1 MYGFWRLGLSP
12 FPSAGA
18 AIVSN
23 GLETATSS
31 QVKPTAIPP
40 KTGVTHTTRS
50 RARFRAN
57 HTASAA

>member
-1 MYGFWRLGLSP
+1 MYGFWRLGFSP
-12 FPSAGA
+12 LPSAGA

-31 QVKPTAIPP
+31 HVNPTAIPP

-50 RARFRAN
+50 RARLRAN
-57 HTASAA
+57 QTASAA